1 MNLVES
7 LMSELANANDS
18 ESKSKIILK
27 MGEFKDDKILKKLV
41 EILSSDEDN
50 RVKSHAA
57 DAIIKIGGDEAVQNC
72 LRLLRDNSWITRM
85 KAAEILGE
93 LKNKKSTLPLVRIL
107 KNDSEV
113 SVKEWAAI
121 ALGKIRDKKA
131 IRPLI
136 QTLLNEMSWEVR
148 KESALAL
155 GKIKGKKAI
164 GALTKAF
171 YSDKECQVRWAAA
184 SALSIINDNNET
196 KVLFKDLC
204 QELLN
209 IIKTEKDETKISA
222 AAKTLGDI
230 GNIEA
235 AKTMFKTM
243 KVSRELVR
251 LEINLALS
259 KMAKRYNYQ
268 NKEEFINILK

>member
-7 LMSELANANDS
+7 LIAELACASDS

-27 MGEFKDDKILKKLV
+27 LGEYSNDQVLKNLV
-41 EILSSDEDN
+41 KILSSEEDN
-50 RVKSHAA
+50 KVKSHAA
-57 DAIIKIGGDEAVQNC
+57 DAIIKIGGDKAVQLC
-72 LRLLRDNSWITRM
+72 LRLLRDNSWVTRM

-93 LKNKKSTLPLVRIL
+93 LKNKKATLPLVRIL
-107 KNDSEV
+107 RNDPEV
-113 SVKEWAAI
+113 SVKEWATI
-121 ALGKIRDKKA
+121 ALGKIKNKKA
-131 IRPLI
+131 IKPLI
-136 QTLLNEMSWEVR
+136 QSLITEESWQVR
-148 KESALAL
+148 KESALAI
-155 GKIKGKKAI
+155 GNIRNKKAKD
-164 GALTKAF
+164 ALTKAF

-184 SALSIINDNNET
+184 SALSIINDNNEN
-196 KVLFKDLC
+196 KKMFQDLC

-235 AKTMFKTM
+235 AKIMFKTM
-243 KVSRELVR
+243 KVSKELVR
-251 LEINLALS
+251 LEINLALC

-268 NKEEFINILK
+268 SKDEFINKLK